1 MILGHLANLM
11 LAGFQSSAVKLLGIA
26 QISLI
31 VTAWIFESPRIQLG
45 VIAAMYLLTAWYAL
59 NFIPAL

>member
-1 MILGHLANLM
+1 M
-11 LAGFQSSAVKLLGIA
+11 LAGFQSSTVKLLGIA

-31 VTAWIFESPRIQLG
+31 VTAWMFESPRIQLG

>member
-1 MILGHLANLM
+1 LILGHLANLM
-11 LAGFQSSAVKLLGIA
+11 LAGFQSSTVKLLGIA

-31 VTAWIFESPRIQLG
+31 VTAWMFESPRIQLG